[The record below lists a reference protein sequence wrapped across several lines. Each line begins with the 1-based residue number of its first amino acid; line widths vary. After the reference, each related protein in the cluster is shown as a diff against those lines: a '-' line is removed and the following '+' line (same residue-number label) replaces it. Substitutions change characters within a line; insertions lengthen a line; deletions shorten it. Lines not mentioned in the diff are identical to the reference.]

1 MAVRFNAAG
10 EYLERTANLPSINGA
25 TVCGWA
31 IRDGDQNTHTEVC
44 GLWNGTSDNSIMFDA
59 DGTTL
64 AVWADGPGTA
74 SFSTSPSAGE
84 PFFWALVCQRT
95 VEVRGYLR
103 IANATTLQT
112 ASESN
117 GHPWSAPDTFVIGNG
132 PSADRNYPLDGRVWN
147 VKCWDRIL
155 TASELLVESYYRRVM
170 FPSSINFHLPLD
182 RHDDLN
188 DYSGNGR
195 SATAG
200 GTLSTEDGSLG
211 LWRPRRRIFIPA
223 ASGAQTLSPSGVAT
237 AEAFGTAT
245 IAKGGVSI
253 TPSGI
258 ASAEAFGTTVLT
270 SVRILSP
277 SSIAS
282 AESFGTAVLARG
294 VVNIAPSGV
303 ASAESFGSHAVQG
316 STTIVTPTGI
326 TSLEQFGSAVLQ
338 VGGVTI
344 VPNAIVSAEAFGTT
358 VLTGATL
365 IAPNGIAS
373 LEAHGTATLVRGG
386 VVITPSGIVSLEQ
399 FGSVVIAGA
408 VTATEA
414 RRYLGLLARLHRR

>member
-1 MAVRFNAAG
+1 M
-10 EYLERTANLPSINGA
+10 PPQSGA
-25 TVCGWA
+25 TMCGWA
-31 IRDGDQNTHTEVC
+31 VRDGDNNAHSMV
-44 GLWNGTSDNSIMFDA
+44 GGFMAADGRDGSMMFDG

-64 AVWADGPGTA
+64 AVWA
-74 SFSTSPSAGE
+74 AGAGVTTFTNQ
-84 PFFWALVCQRT
+84 PAAGQAFFWALTIQTDANVFGFIRRDSDRT
-95 VEVRGYLR
+95 LESQSEPV
-103 IANATTLQT
+103 ANWSI
-112 ASESN
+112 SEIN
-117 GHPWSAPDTFVIGNG
+117 LGDG
-132 PSADRNYPLDGRVWN
+132 PSFDRNYPMNGRVWN
-147 VKCWDRIL
+147 VKCWDRVL
-155 TASELLVESYYRRVM
+155 TNAELLVESYYRRVM
-170 FPSSINFHLPLD
+170 FPASINFHWPLD

-195 SATAG
+195 AATAV
-200 GTLSTEDGSLG
+200 GTLSTEDGGFG

-277 SSIAS
+277 SGIAS
-282 AESFGTAVLARG
+282 AESFGAHTL
-294 VVNIAPSGV
+294 S
-303 ASAESFGSHAVQG
+303 
-316 STTIVTPTGI
+316 
-326 TSLEQFGSAVLQ
+326 

-344 VPNAIVSAEAFGTT
+344 VPNAIVTGEAFGSH
-358 VLTGATL
+358 VVATNATI

-408 VTATEA
+408 VTAAEA